1 MSDLIRN
8 AMRFFSNKF
17 TARVSNAKIS
27 SRRCGF
33 RDLEENGW
41 FQRKTGELIT
51 GFPIRAE
58 DTLVDVGCGHGGAS
72 MFAAGQ
78 GAEVIAVDIRP
89 DVIERMDRELAKSKA
104 RSHRAV
110 LSDANPLPLEDN
122 SASCML
128 AMEVLEHVDDPDQFL
143 TELVR
148 VGKPDARYLITVP
161 DPVAENVQ
169 KRVAKPGYWEK
180 PNHVRIFEREE
191 LAQTV
196 TRSGLTIESR
206 GHRSFFWAMWWILF
220 WGSEQKKFDEPE
232 APVLANWTATWHE
245 LMQCPKGKEV
255 RAALDEFMPKGQ
267 YVIARKAA

>member
-1 MSDLIRN
+1 MIDIFRSAERV
-8 AMRFFSNKF
+8 FSNM
-17 TARVSNAKIS
+17 AASRGSNSKICG
-27 SRRCGF
+27 RRCGL
-33 RDLEENGW
+33 RDLEQNGW
-41 FQRKTGELIT
+41 FQRETGELIT

-58 DTLVDVGCGHGGAS
+58 DTLVDVGCGNGGAS
-72 MFAAGQ
+72 LFAAGQ
-78 GAEVIAVDIRP
+78 GAEVIAVDIRA

-104 RSHRAV
+104 RAYQAI

-122 SASCML
+122 SASCIL

-143 TELVR
+143 SELVR

-161 DPVAENVQ
+161 DPVAEKVQ
-169 KRVAKPGYWEK
+169 KRVASPDQWEK

-206 GHRSFFWAMWWILF
+206 GYRSFFWAMWWILF

-232 APVLANWTATWHE
+232 VPVLANWTATWHE

-255 RAALDEFMPKGQ
+255 RAALDELMPKGQ